1 MTILQRV
8 TLSVC
13 LLLSALP
20 LLAGDLSGLWENDKQ
35 ATWINITFDGELGIG
50 TVARN
55 DADPEAVG
63 KVLLKDVVA
72 DASAWRGQIYAKQ
85 LEAFKDAE
93 LTLTTPDQLKILVKV
108 GFFSKTVNWTRVA
121 ALPAD

>member
-1 MTILQRV
+1 MTFLKRM
-8 TLSVC
+8 TLSLC
-13 LLLSALP
+13 LLLTASQ
-20 LLAGDLSGLWENDKQ
+20 LLAGDLSGLWKNDEQ
-35 ATWINITFDGELGIG
+35 ATWIDIQFDGELAVG

-72 DASAWRGQIYAKQ
+72 DAQAWRGQIYAKQ
-85 LEAFKDAE
+85 LKTFKDAE
-93 LTLTTPDQLKILVKV
+93 LSLAAPDQLKILVKV